1 MKSDGIDGDEGLFTG
16 IDMTKRGETV
26 EELRKGDIA
35 REGDGHMG
43 EPVCDRLVRRCSFA
57 SERPWAD
64 LGQLMASVG
73 ES

>member
-35 REGDGHMG
+35 REGDGHTG
-43 EPVCDRLVRRCSFA
+43 EPVRDRLVSALFFR
-57 SERPWAD
+57 
-64 LGQLMASVG
+64 V
-73 ES
+73 